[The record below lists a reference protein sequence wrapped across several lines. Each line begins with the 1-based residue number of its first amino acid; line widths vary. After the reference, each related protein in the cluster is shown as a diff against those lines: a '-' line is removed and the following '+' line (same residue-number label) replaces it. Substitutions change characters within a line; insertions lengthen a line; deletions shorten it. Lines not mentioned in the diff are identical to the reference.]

1 MRHDKRI
8 GRFGGGIVLAVALG
22 ASGCGD
28 GGGGESESLPTSPPA
43 QLTKVAD
50 SGFRSPMDAV
60 ASPDGAQL
68 YFTALTEESPARP
81 AIFRVPSSGGTP
93 EAMHAGAPLGMPTG
107 LVMSCD
113 GSTLFVADMGVAAE
127 GESEEA
133 GDEEMAMVEG
143 SAGGIF
149 ALPTSGGA
157 IARLAADGIAV
168 PTGLALSVDCNTLY
182 VTGWD
187 ADGTPALFT
196 VAVAGGAAS
205 VVLAGDPLMS
215 PTGLHVDADDV
226 AWVMDHV
233 AANDQGEG
241 VLFAVTPE
249 GVATAVIGGLRM
261 GTPGG
266 VSLVAGGGRA
276 VIPTL
281 DDEGMGQ
288 LLTVEIATGEVT
300 VVPAP
305 DIVDPAGL
313 RTARGA
319 GVFAVVDSEGSAIWR
334 AEHGGSGT

>member
-1 MRHDKRI
+1 MRHHKRI
-8 GRFGGGIVLAVALG
+8 GRIGGGVVLALAGALA

-28 GGGGESESLPTSPPA
+28 GSGGDSELPTTPPA
-43 QLTKVAD
+43 QLTRVAD
-50 SGFRSPMDAV
+50 TGFRSPMDAV
-60 ASPDGAQL
+60 VSPDGSTFW
-68 YFTALTEESPARP
+68 FTALSEESPAL
-81 AIFRVPSSGGTP
+81 FRVASSGGTP
-93 EAMHAGAPLGMPTG
+93 EAVHAGAPLGMPTG

-113 GSTLFVADMGVAAE
+113 GSTVFVADMGVAAE
-127 GESEEA
+127 TETAEDA
-133 GDEEMAMVEG
+133 DEEMSLVEG
-143 SAGGIF
+143 AAGGLFTI
-149 ALPTSGGA
+149 ATSGGA
-157 IARLAADGIAV
+157 LARLDAGGIAV
-168 PTGLALSVDCNTLY
+168 PTGLALSVDCTTLY

-196 VAVAGGAAS
+196 VPVSGGAAS
-205 VVLAGDPLMS
+205 VVLAGEPLIS
-215 PTGLHVDADDV
+215 PTGLHVDADGV

-241 VLFAVTPE
+241 VLFAVTPSGE
-249 GVATAVIGGLRM
+249 ATAVIGGLRM

-281 DDEGMGQ
+281 DDDGMGQ
-288 LLTVEIATGEVT
+288 LITVEIATGEVT
-300 VVPAP
+300 IVPAP
-305 DIVDPAGL
+305 DIADPAGL